1 MTSGYIPPE
10 GQPDPDDI
18 LAALEKA
25 LDDDPGLSGLS
36 EEDVA
41 QRLVAD
47 GYLKEEP
54 SPTLVAEALGFER
67 FGTAVPKIGLMVLY
81 RASSTA

>member
-18 LAALEKA
+18 LAALEEA
-25 LDDDPGLSGLS
+25 LNDDPRLAEKP
-36 EEDVA
+36 EEEVA
-41 QRLVAD
+41 RQLVAG

-54 SPTLVAEALGFER
+54 SPPLVAEALRSIEEESGNP
-67 FGTAVPKIGLMVLY
+67 T
-81 RASSTA
+81 

>member
-25 LDDDPGLSGLS
+25 LDDDPSLSDLS

-54 SPTLVAEALGFER
+54 SPTLVAEALGTIETER
-67 FGTAVPKIGLMVLY
+67 GNPT
-81 RASSTA
+81 

>member
-10 GQPDPDDI
+10 GQPDPDNI

-25 LDDDPGLSGLS
+25 LADDPSLSDMS

-54 SPTLVAEALGFER
+54 SPTLVAEALGTIETER
-67 FGTAVPKIGLMVLY
+67 GNPT
-81 RASSTA
+81 

>member
-25 LDDDPGLSGLS
+25 LDDDPGLSSLS

-54 SPTLVAEALGFER
+54 SPTLVAEALGTIETER
-67 FGTAVPKIGLMVLY
+67 GNPT
-81 RASSTA
+81 

>member
-18 LAALEKA
+18 LAALEEA
-25 LDDDPGLSGLS
+25 LNDNPRLAEKL
-36 EEDVA
+36 EEEVA
-41 QRLVAD
+41 RQLVAG

-54 SPTLVAEALGFER
+54 SPPLVAEALRSIEEESGSP
-67 FGTAVPKIGLMVLY
+67 T
-81 RASSTA
+81 